1 MDKTGRNKWVRRII
15 EFLVIMA
22 VIFAARAYQ
31 HRDLRTG
38 SAPSLQGVL
47 LDGTSFNLAEF
58 NGRPVLVH
66 FWATWCAICKLEQ
79 GTIAA
84 IARDHRVITVAMRS
98 GVKYEVKRHLSEN
111 GLEFPV
117 LNDQDGRRAASWG
130 VNGVP
135 TSFIVDGEGKIRFAE
150 MGYTTEAGLRAR
162 LWLAR

>member
-1 MDKTGRNKWVRRII
+1 MDKTARNKWVRRTI
-15 EFLVIMA
+15 EVLVIMA

-31 HRDLRTG
+31 HRDFPTG
-38 SAPSLQGVL
+38 PAPPLQGVL

-58 NGRPVLVH
+58 NGGPVMVH
-66 FWATWCAICKLEQ
+66 FWATWCVICKLEQ

-84 IARDHRVITVAMRS
+84 IARDHRVITVAMQS
-98 GVKYEVKRHLSEN
+98 GVKYDVKRHLSKN

-135 TSFIVDGEGKIRFAE
+135 ASFIVDGNGRIRFAE